1 MAVEKLTRKRLITDI
16 LTENIPQSNKKM
28 CTTDNL
34 KSQFK
39 PLTFGEGPSTSEIV
53 SEIEKTNKDKA
64 VKHFRSKSTMCNFPK
79 KSVSCQTQVMTADFA
94 CSPKSAS
101 SIETSTAT
109 TVSSK
114 QSTSELCYVPSTGTS
129 SSSSNE
135 KYSDRECDKI
145 VNEKTLELT
154 IQLIKSHPKKF
165 IGVPANCLWI
175 LNLLENS
182 MNVSEGHILLVL
194 MKMKTNDTYSR
205 LRYQFG
211 LSLAQTSNICHQ
223 NFHHLAHFLKT
234 FIYVPSVLQVKQNL
248 PIPFRAFYSKVF
260 VIIDAFEVQIQKPS
274 DSVHQALT
282 WSEYKKCCGGRI
294 SDNILFAESGILDIL
309 PENTTLMADRGFKSI
324 EKVLKT
330 KNVKLVRPPSVYTC
344 EKPTKEQALETKRI
358 ASLRIH
364 VERVIRRIREFHI
377 LTPHSCLDLSLLSV
391 LDSITIS
398 VCGLIN
404 LQSPI
409 IKT

>member
-39 PLTFGEGPSTSEIV
+39 PLTFGEGPSTLEIV

-129 SSSSNE
+129 SSSSNG
-135 KYSDRECDKI
+135 KYSDREFDKI

-154 IQLIKSHPKKF
+154 IQLIKSHPKEF

-205 LRYQFG
+205 LKYQFG

-248 PIPFRAFYSKVF
+248 PIPFRVFYNGSIIFISKG
-260 VIIDAFEVQIQKPS
+260 
-274 DSVHQALT
+274 
-282 WSEYKKCCGGRI
+282 YGGRI

-309 PENTTLMADRGFKSI
+309 PENTTLMADIGFKSI
-324 EKVLKT
+324 EKVLNT

-358 ASLRIH
+358 ASLKIH

-391 LDSITIS
+391 LDSITTS